1 MKKRNINPKGFT
13 LVELVVTA
21 VVAVIF
27 ILGIGYTLVDNHRSW
42 HAMFNRVYS
51 EVITDGHVARR
62 MFDVFV
68 RKSRAKN
75 ILLDENG
82 SWVEVYYY
90 GSPASTQLD
99 RYARFYQSG
108 DKLDLECGTWYPGKV
123 NPKLSVAGVEP
134 RHERAAAGQAQR
146 APGVHARESQ
156 AFGGHPVQPVNDYLK
171 SSASIAQL
179 PTMRKNITRI
189 MRKLGIT

>member
-13 LVELVVTA
+13 LIELVVTA
-21 VVAVIF
+21 VIAVIF

-51 EVITDGHVARR
+51 EVITEGHVARR

-68 RKSRAKN
+68 RKSGAKN

-108 DKLDLECGTWYPGKV
+108 DKLDLECGIWYPGEI
-123 NPKLSVAGVEP
+123 NPKIMLNTRTVCSNVSSCVFTRIGPSVQMV
-134 RHERAAAGQAQR
+134 
-146 APGVHARESQ
+146 
-156 AFGGHPVQPVNDYLK
+156 LK
-171 SSASIAQL
+171 LDNGPQTATVMSSAVAH
-179 PTMRKNITRI
+179 N
-189 MRKLGIT
+189 